1 MNHLFRVALQVPA
14 FLYVTP
20 IFRQILCKW
29 WQRSAHWPH
38 NPSQWTGLHS
48 DKVISGLGH
57 VPELEPNPWRPG
69 LVPLPLEQTR
79 RHACMHT
86 CTYTHSYTQAVNTT
100 VQAELVLAEKSLGSE
115 VWSSSHSASLV
126 TQGSFNYPWQFRH
139 ILASPP
145 KASFLQTTISQSGLL
160 LITLEVW
167 ETLNGLNKVKKF
179 PSAVLLRV
187 SPC

>member
-1 MNHLFRVALQVPA
+1 
-14 FLYVTP
+14 
-20 IFRQILCKW
+20 
-29 WQRSAHWPH
+29 
-38 NPSQWTGLHS
+38 
-48 DKVISGLGH
+48 
-57 VPELEPNPWRPG
+57 
-69 LVPLPLEQTR
+69 
-79 RHACMHT
+79 MHT
-86 CTYTHSYTQAVNTT
+86 CTDTHSYTQAVNTT